1 MNEISAQEL
10 KNKIDN
16 GENPFIIDVRENIEY
31 HTFNI
36 GGKHCPLALLNDYL
50 EELPENKDLEIIV
63 VCQRGIRSRTA
74 QKILINAGYQNVKN
88 LKSGLMAFSRI

>member
-10 KNKIDN
+10 KNKIDS
-16 GENPFIIDVRENIEY
+16 GENLLIIDVREKIEY

-36 GGKHCPLALLNDYL
+36 GGKNYSLGVLPQHLN
-50 EELPENKDLEIIV
+50 ELPENKDIEIIV

-88 LKSGLMAFSRI
+88 LKSGLIAFSRI

>member
-16 GENPFIIDVRENIEY
+16 GENPFIIDVRERIEY
-31 HTFNI
+31 HTYNI
-36 GGKHCPLALLNDYL
+36 GGMHCPLASLNEYL
-50 EELPENKDLEIIV
+50 EDLPKNKDLEIIV

-74 QKILINAGYQNVKN
+74 QKILINAGFQNVKN
-88 LKSGLMAFSRI
+88 LKSGLIAFSRI